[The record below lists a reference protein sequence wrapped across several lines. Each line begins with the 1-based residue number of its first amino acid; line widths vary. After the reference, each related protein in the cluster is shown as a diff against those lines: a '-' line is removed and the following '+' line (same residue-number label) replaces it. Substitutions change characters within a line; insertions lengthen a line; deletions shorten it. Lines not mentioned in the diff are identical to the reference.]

1 MIRHK
6 HDTILGDIPDDWES
20 QPLRSL
26 LANNLSGDWGDDEGE
41 VMLNVLRSTNF
52 TDSGNLKLED
62 IAKRGFTRSKAGQI
76 QVLPN
81 DILVERSGGGP
92 NQPVGRVAM
101 IREEM
106 PDTGFANFVQALR
119 PDREKVNPEFL
130 LWTLHQLNRSGFV
143 EKLQHQTT
151 QMRNLDLRDYLKVL
165 VPVPKV
171 PAEQTRIA
179 ETLKAADDHIRAIEE
194 QIRKAER
201 VKKALMQSAFPFEA
215 ETSGLPTINSLIVAP
230 VTNGYSPVCP
240 DYETGRWVL
249 GLDALTEHGFNPNGR
264 KPAPVDDPK
273 LAGNELVMDDI
284 LISRSNTRE
293 RVGYAGIYQGDPTP
307 CFYPDLMMRVR
318 VDHAKIRPHYLD
330 ILLQSEFA
338 RRFFQSRAG
347 GTSGSMVKI
356 KERDVR
362 QLPVILPDVDEQDIV
377 IERFKTGAEL
387 IAALKSQ
394 LTAARRVK
402 QSLLQN
408 LLTGKIRLKA

>member
-1 MIRHK
+1 MIQHK
-6 HDTILGDIPDDWES
+6 HSTILGDVPDDWAS
-20 QPLRSL
+20 RSL
-26 LANNLSGDWGDDEGE
+26 RTLLDAELSGDWGEDEGE
-41 VMLNVLRSTNF
+41 VTLAVLRSTNF
-52 TDSGNLKLED
+52 TDSGNLKLHD
-62 IAKRGFTRSKAGQI
+62 IAKRGFTRSKADQI

-106 PDTGFANFVQALR
+106 PDTGFANFIQMLR
-119 PDREKVNPEFL
+119 PDVRQVSAEFL
-130 LWTLHQLNRSGFV
+130 LWTLHQVNRSGFV
-143 EKLQHQTT
+143 ERLQHQTT
-151 QMRNLDLRDYLKVL
+151 QMRNLDLRDYLRIL
-165 VPVPKV
+165 VPLPTDQ
-171 PAEQTRIA
+171 AEQNRIA
-179 ETLKAADDHIRAIEE
+179 ETLKAADDYIRSIDE
-194 QIRKAER
+194 QICKAER
-201 VKKALMQSAFPFEA
+201 AKKALLQSAFRYEGDTT
-215 ETSGLPTINSLIVAP
+215 ELPTINCLIVAP
-230 VTNGYSPVCP
+230 VSNGYSPVCP

-249 GLDALTEHGFNPNGR
+249 GLDALTEHGFNPEGR

-273 LAGNELVMDDI
+273 LAGNELLVNDI

-293 RVGYAGIYQGDPTP
+293 RVGFAGLYEGNPTP

-318 VDHAKIRPHYLD
+318 VDHERIRPHYLD
-330 ILLQSEFA
+330 LLLQSEFA

-362 QLPVILPDVDEQDIV
+362 QMPLILPGVDQQDIE
-377 IERFKTGAEL
+377 IERFKVSNQL

-394 LTAARRVK
+394 ITVARRVK

-408 LLTGKIRLKA
+408 LLTGKIRLTA